1 MKIYIGELEDKEYY
15 IIGCANFVYYA
26 KKVHIIG
33 FTVGTDVCEI
43 LYMIDNKKEVETLLN
58 PYENEYEQL
67 TKTELTRFKTFE
79 DAQKEADRLNNI
91 PENKKRALD
100 WNNIENIKRRYEY
113 FGN

>member
-33 FTVGTDVCEI
+33 FAGGTDECEI
-43 LYMIDNKKEVETLLN
+43 LYMIDSLN
-58 PYENEYEQL
+58 PYANEYEQL

-79 DAQKEADRLNNI
+79 DTQKEADRLNNV